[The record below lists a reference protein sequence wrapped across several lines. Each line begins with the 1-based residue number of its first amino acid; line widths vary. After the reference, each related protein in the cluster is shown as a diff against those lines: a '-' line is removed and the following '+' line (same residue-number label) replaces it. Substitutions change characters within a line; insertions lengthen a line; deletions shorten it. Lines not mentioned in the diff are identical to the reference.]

1 MAGKLR
7 AFDSHHQAQTLLSLD
22 AELDYTR
29 TQPERFALN
38 GFR

>member
-7 AFDSHHQAQTLLSLD
+7 DFDIHHQEQTSLSLG